1 MLGLPQGKDKMRH
14 PAPSRL
20 GPTTRPGSPSGPSGA
35 GILVGRGLGRTEGR
49 TIRVGLP
56 GRTATDEM
64 VDRLL
69 AVLSG

>member
-1 MLGLPQGKDKMRH
+1 MTPCCARAGVVAACTND
-14 PAPSRL
+14 PARL
-20 GPTTRPGSPSGPSGA
+20 AERAERGRV
-35 GILVGRGLGRTEGR
+35 LVGRGLSPTEGR